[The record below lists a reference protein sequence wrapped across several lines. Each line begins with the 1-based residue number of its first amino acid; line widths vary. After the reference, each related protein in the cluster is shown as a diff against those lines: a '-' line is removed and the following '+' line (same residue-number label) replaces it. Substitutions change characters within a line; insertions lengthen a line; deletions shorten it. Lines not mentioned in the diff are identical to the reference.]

1 MRTRLLHSLG
11 ADVERA
17 LSDVSVPSY
26 IIERGGTIAWL
37 NPAAERIVGDVR
49 GRRFTDVVAPDDRT
63 RARETFA
70 RKVVGKDKV
79 TDTEVE
85 LLAPDGRGLSVEV
98 SSVPL
103 REGQQIVGVFGLL
116 SRPPAR
122 VRPSRPHPKLT
133 PRQREVL
140 GMLAQGAST
149 QQIAD
154 DLHLSRETVRNHVR
168 GLLQALDVHSRVEAV
183 AAARAE
189 GVLDD

>member
-1 MRTRLLHSLG
+1 MTRLLRSLG

-17 LSDVSVPSY
+17 MTDVHVPSY
-26 IIERGGTIAWL
+26 IIDSGGTIVWV
-37 NPAAERIVGDVR
+37 NPAAERLVGDVR
-49 GRRFTDVVAPDDRT
+49 GKRFTDVVAPGDRP

-70 RKVVGKDKV
+70 RKIVGKEKV
-79 TDTEVE
+79 TDAEVE
-85 LLAPDGRGLSVEV
+85 LVAPDGRELSVEV

-103 REGQQIVGVFGLL
+103 RDGHQIVGVFGLL
-116 SRPPAR
+116 SRPPA
-122 VRPSRPHPKLT
+122 PAKAARPHAKLT

-140 GMLAQGAST
+140 RMLAHGAST

-154 DLHLSRETVRNHVR
+154 ELHLSKETVRNHVR
-168 GLLQALDVHSRVEAV
+168 GLLQALEVHSRVEAV